1 MQPHLK
7 LMTDLGR
14 GYHIRCRYK
23 NREAAI
29 KSTSFA
35 TSKDDVDGE
44 HQENNEQ
51 GEEEQ
56 QQQQQQ
62 RPQAYTSDEKKTDR
76 RDHGR
81 ALMHGYAII
90 NVHG

>member
-29 KSTSFA
+29 KSASFA
-35 TSKDDVDGE
+35 KSKDDVDDE
-44 HQENNEQ
+44 KDDEQKQE
-51 GEEEQ
+51 
-56 QQQQQQ
+56 Q
-62 RPQAYTSDEKKTDR
+62 RPQAYTSDESKNDR
-76 RDHGR
+76 RDHAR
-81 ALMHGYAII
+81 ALMHRFVII
-90 NVHG
+90 CSWINKQQ

>member
-29 KSTSFA
+29 KSASFA
-35 TSKDDVDGE
+35 TSKDDDVDGAAE
-44 HQENNEQ
+44 DDAGEQ
-51 GEEEQ
+51 P
-56 QQQQQQ
+56 QQ

-81 ALMHGYAII
+81 ALMHGYVII
-90 NVHG
+90 ICSHG